1 LFGHAW
7 LGVECDQGRG
17 TWSAGVSPEEDGN
30 DNELDFTD
38 LFYENVPVVV
48 KPGLPQQDVT
58 RQSRGR
64 ISCDN
69 ADYWKNLFKNMNWG
83 WSFFGVHHCRTFAN
97 DYIWD
102 MLYTSCVSE
111 KK

>member
-1 LFGHAW
+1 MGHAW

-17 TWSAGVSPEEDGN
+17 TWSAHVTPGDV
-30 DNELDFTD
+30 DFTD
-38 LFYENVPVVV
+38 LFYEKVPVQIMNE
-48 KPGLPQQDVT
+48 LPTGPDVT
-58 RQSRGR
+58 RQSQGR

-69 ADYWKNLFKNMNWG
+69 ADYWKDLFKNMNWG

-97 DYIWD
+97 DYIWY
-102 MLYTSCVSE
+102 MRHKSCVSE